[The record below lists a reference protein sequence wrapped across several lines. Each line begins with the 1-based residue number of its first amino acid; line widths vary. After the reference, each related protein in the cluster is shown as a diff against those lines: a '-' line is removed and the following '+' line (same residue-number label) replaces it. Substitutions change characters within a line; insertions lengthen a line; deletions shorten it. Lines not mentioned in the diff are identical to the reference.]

1 MITFTIP
8 GTALPRLARLA
19 LAADTDGPGPLRH
32 VALRVT
38 STAVRFSATNGKLL
52 ASVILDISDL
62 KGDIGDF
69 TESILD
75 CVQFTAAC
83 KLIGKHCHKPVT
95 ISIEKTE
102 ARITFGTVSS
112 LVRRH
117 ESMVYPAHDH
127 IWTRSA
133 GLLWVPCTS
142 SLDPALAATAQKIA
156 GTTRMLFRTPVQP
169 ASGLPRLWEAATEDE
184 TAPVLSDL
192 RNLVRAPAY
201 WISDEQEM
209 AILLMPIS
217 RADAEQQLDFSRFAC
232 PMTGSQVSAAA

>member
-8 GTALPRLARLA
+8 GAALPRLARLA
-19 LAADTDGPGPLRH
+19 LATDTDGPGPLRH

-83 KLIGKHCHKPVT
+83 KAIGKHCPKPVT
-95 ISIEKTE
+95 VSIDKAET
-102 ARITFGTVSS
+102 RITFGTVSS
-112 LVRRH
+112 IVHRH
-117 ESMVYPAHDH
+117 DGVFPSIDH
-127 IWTRSA
+127 IWTRTA
-133 GLLWVPCTS
+133 GLHWVPCAS

-156 GTTRMLFRTPVQP
+156 GSSRILFSTPVQP
-169 ASGLPRLWEAATEDE
+169 DSGLQRLWAAATEE
-184 TAPVLSDL
+184 EITPALSDI
-192 RNLVRAPAY
+192 RSMVRAPAY
-201 WISDEQEM
+201 WADESF
-209 AILLMPIS
+209 AILLMPIT
-217 RADAEQQLDFSRFAC
+217 RADAEQQFDLARFAC
-232 PMTGSQVSAAA
+232 PQTDSQISAAA